1 MLNRRNSFLTP
12 RNGFWIAAVVMLL
25 AGCERAPAWQYS
37 SSEQVAALSPE
48 LQAQVRSALEKYCG
62 TPSHPK
68 LMGNDNVSTAH
79 LLYGQSVYMK
89 RCAQCHGATGDG
101 QGAAAQW
108 LSPRPR
114 DYRRGKFKFTSTVY
128 DSRPVRA
135 DLVRTIK
142 SGVTGTSMPAFNLLP
157 EKDLEAVIDYVLV
170 LSHRGELEFQLA
182 TEADA
187 SEQLEPET
195 ITELA
200 ELVMAPWNGA
210 QAGMRHPLTP
220 EPIFTVENVAAGKRA
235 FLSRGCSKC
244 HGEDGRGQTPDNLR
258 GDLKDF
264 WGFATKAADLTSG
277 TLHGGRRPEDVYLR
291 IFNGITGTPM
301 PSFTQVLASEPET
314 YWNLVSYVLYVSNRR
329 RAGEI
334 PEAGLTR
341 APTAPEAD
349 APVETVGTPV
359 EGE

>member
-1 MLNRRNSFLTP
+1 M
-12 RNGFWIAAVVMLL
+12 RNGLKSPSLKSLSLLPLVVLPL

-37 SSEQVAALSPE
+37 SSEQVSALSPE
-48 LQAQVRSALEKYCG
+48 LQAQVRTALDKHCG
-62 TPSHPK
+62 TPSHPR
-68 LMGNDNVSTAH
+68 LLGSDDISTGH
-79 LLYGQSVYMK
+79 LLHGQTVYMK

-101 QGAAAQW
+101 QGPAAQW
-108 LSPRPR
+108 LNPRPR

-128 DSRPVRA
+128 DTRPVRA

-142 SGVTGTSMPAFNLLP
+142 NGVTGTSMPAFNLLP
-157 EKDLEAVIDYVLV
+157 EKDIEAVVDYVLV

-187 SEQLEPET
+187 SEQLEADT
-195 ITELA
+195 IA
-200 ELVMAPWNGA
+200 ELVETVLAPWKEA
-210 QAGMRHPLTP
+210 QGNVRHPLSP
-220 EPIFTVENVAAGKRA
+220 EPVFTAENVAAGKRA

-258 GDLKDF
+258 GNLKDV

-277 TLHGGRRPEDVYLR
+277 TLHGGRHPEDVYLR

-301 PSFTQVLASEPET
+301 PSFAQGLAAEPDT
-314 YWNLVSYVLYVSNRR
+314 FWNLVSYVLYVSNRR

-334 PEAGLTR
+334 PDAGLTV
-341 APTAPEAD
+341 APSAAGQGAEAASAPA
-349 APVETVGTPV
+349 